1 MSAVEG
7 LLALLKKR
15 ITGILLMAIMASALL
30 ILINYASLKI
40 TSSVRSYINGESQ
53 YSKGQKDATRNLIMY
68 LNTADTL
75 YWDQFQKELNV
86 PMGDSIARMH
96 LMADGDLNAIKQGFL
111 QGRNKKEDLDEMIWL
126 FQNFK
131 NVSFMSD
138 AIAIWKKADVII
150 GKVRL
155 LGEEAHEKMKLST
168 LSNDEKD
175 SLIRQLNLYTAELTQ
190 QERAFSES
198 LGAGARKIN
207 NYLFYANVVLTL
219 LIMGIMINYIIKIV
233 KQLRERNHDL
243 VVTNQE
249 LDKFVYSASHD
260 LRAPISSMKG
270 LVSII
275 SAENNQHQIETYL
288 ELMTLTLDK
297 QDQFIRE
304 IIDFSR
310 NKKTQVDNFQVSLEK
325 IITEVIL
332 QHQHMPGAN
341 TITITKDIKV
351 DLIHSDPVRLEIILK
366 NLISNAIKYSDPGK
380 DDRYISIKT
389 SKSDYYALIIV
400 EDNGIGIE
408 ENHLGKIFDMFFVTD
423 HSRNGSGLGLYITL
437 ETVTKMGG
445 TIEVESEKRKG
456 TSFSVR
462 IPANVIL

>member
-1 MSAVEG
+1 MSIVKG
-7 LLALLKKR
+7 LLALFKKR
-15 ITGILLMAIMASALL
+15 VTAILLMAIMASVLF

-40 TSSVRSYINGESQ
+40 TSGVRSYINGESQ
-53 YSKGQKDATRNLIMY
+53 YSKGQKDATHNLIMY

-75 YWDQFQKELNV
+75 YWDQFKKELNV
-86 PMGDSIARMH
+86 PLGDSIARMH
-96 LMADGDLNAIKQGFL
+96 LMGDGDLNAIKQGFL
-111 QGRNKKEDLDEMIWL
+111 QGRNKEEDIDEMIWL

-131 NVSFMSD
+131 DASFMSE

-150 GKVRL
+150 GKVSA
-155 LGEEAHEKMKLST
+155 LGGGAHEKIKQAT
-168 LSNDEKD
+168 LSNDEK
-175 SLIRQLNLYTAELTQ
+175 SLLIRQVNLYTADLTQ

-198 LGAGARKIN
+198 MGAGARKIN
-207 NYLFYANVVLTL
+207 TYLFFSNIVLTL
-219 LIMGIMINYIIKIV
+219 LIIGIMINYIIKIV
-233 KQLRERNHDL
+233 RQLRDRNRDL

-275 SAENNQHQIETYL
+275 SAENNQDQIEKYL

-310 NKKTQVDNFQVSLEK
+310 NKKTQIDNFQVSLEK

-341 TITITKDIKV
+341 TISITKDIKL
-351 DLIHSDPVRLEIILK
+351 DLIQSDPVRLEIILK
-366 NLISNAIKYSDPGK
+366 NLISNAIKYSDPEK
-380 DDRYISIKT
+380 DDRFISIRAL
-389 SKSDYYALIIV
+389 KSDQYALIIV
-400 EDNGIGIE
+400 KDNGIGID
-408 ENHLGKIFDMFFVTD
+408 ENHLDKIFDMFFVTD
-423 HSRNGSGLGLYITL
+423 HGRNGSGLGLYITK
-437 ETVTKMGG
+437 ETVTKMDG
-445 TIEVESEKRKG
+445 TIQVESQKGKG
-456 TSFSVR
+456 TSFSIR